1 MRTTGSIVYAHLTW
15 QKIASLVRGRSL
27 LLLSMLVVPRG
38 VQWGGGEGE
47 SYNGANVVETT
58 EAVQAAPPAP
68 TKLFEEVTDADWPH
82 GGKSF
87 NVVVVVVPNVCLDMH
102 NFF

>member
-38 VQWGGGEGE
+38 EQRGGGEGE
-47 SYNGANVVETT
+47 YGRDGANVVETT
-58 EAVQAAPPAP
+58 EAVQ
-68 TKLFEEVTDADWPH
+68 
-82 GGKSF
+82 GGR
-87 NVVVVVVPNVCLDMH
+87 NVSRVR
-102 NFF
+102 

>member
-47 SYNGANVVETT
+47 YGRDGANVFETT
-58 EAVQAAPPAP
+58 EAIQ
-68 TKLFEEVTDADWPH
+68 
-82 GGKSF
+82 GGR
-87 NVVVVVVPNVCLDMH
+87 NVSRVR
-102 NFF
+102 

>member
-47 SYNGANVVETT
+47 YGRDGSMLL
-58 EAVQAAPPAP
+58 
-68 TKLFEEVTDADWPH
+68 KLQRQYRVDGTYPE
-82 GGKSF
+82 
-87 NVVVVVVPNVCLDMH
+87 LDDG
-102 NFF
+102 NL